1 LPASK
6 TFAHVPTAPFNGGT
20 LVSHGVAS
28 ATVASVSVPEVCA
41 PTNKKFP
48 KLFSFVV
55 ALGLLCGKLLD
66 KNTANN
72 AHTKSVRSARP
83 PRFSLLKLSLDEEE
97 VLVTLF
103 LIVVIIFLT
112 SLQRNKGGLNTTTKG
127 LPSPSRVCKRSLC
140 TKEDLTDNEH
150 TRGREKDFPNDF
162 SARKSSL
169 FSGRIYIESVNDK
182 TRALMMHSRRCALFW
197 RSIPFRYRPTFWF
210 FASGRFFLL
219 KP

>member
-55 ALGLLCGKLLD
+55 ALLLLCGKLLD

-72 AHTKSVRSARP
+72 AHTTKSVRSARP
-83 PRFSLLKLSLDEEE
+83 PRTFSLLKLSLDEEE

-112 SLQRNKGGLNTTTKG
+112 SL
-127 LPSPSRVCKRSLC
+127 
-140 TKEDLTDNEH
+140 
-150 TRGREKDFPNDF
+150 
-162 SARKSSL
+162 
-169 FSGRIYIESVNDK
+169 
-182 TRALMMHSRRCALFW
+182 
-197 RSIPFRYRPTFWF
+197 
-210 FASGRFFLL
+210 
-219 KP
+219 

>member
-6 TFAHVPTAPFNGGT
+6 TFAHVPTAPFNGAA
-20 LVSHGVAS
+20 LASHGVAS

-55 ALGLLCGKLLD
+55 ALCLLCGKLLD

-72 AHTKSVRSARP
+72 AHTTKSVRSARP

-112 SLQRNKGGLNTTTKG
+112 SL
-127 LPSPSRVCKRSLC
+127 
-140 TKEDLTDNEH
+140 
-150 TRGREKDFPNDF
+150 
-162 SARKSSL
+162 
-169 FSGRIYIESVNDK
+169 
-182 TRALMMHSRRCALFW
+182 
-197 RSIPFRYRPTFWF
+197 
-210 FASGRFFLL
+210 
-219 KP
+219 

>member
-6 TFAHVPTAPFNGGT
+6 TFAHVPTAPFNGAA
-20 LVSHGVAS
+20 LASHGVAS

-55 ALGLLCGKLLD
+55 ALLLLCGKLLD

-112 SLQRNKGGLNTTTKG
+112 SL
-127 LPSPSRVCKRSLC
+127 
-140 TKEDLTDNEH
+140 
-150 TRGREKDFPNDF
+150 
-162 SARKSSL
+162 
-169 FSGRIYIESVNDK
+169 
-182 TRALMMHSRRCALFW
+182 
-197 RSIPFRYRPTFWF
+197 
-210 FASGRFFLL
+210 
-219 KP
+219 

>member
-83 PRFSLLKLSLDEEE
+83 PRFSLLKLFLDEEE

-103 LIVVIIFLT
+103 LIVIIFLT
-112 SLQRNKGGLNTTTKG
+112 SL
-127 LPSPSRVCKRSLC
+127 
-140 TKEDLTDNEH
+140 
-150 TRGREKDFPNDF
+150 
-162 SARKSSL
+162 
-169 FSGRIYIESVNDK
+169 
-182 TRALMMHSRRCALFW
+182 
-197 RSIPFRYRPTFWF
+197 
-210 FASGRFFLL
+210 
-219 KP
+219 